1 MPTAENRTP
10 SAEIRTWPE
19 LEAALAQAGMWN
31 DLAAGLTADLDVD
44 GVLDALGWIAA
55 VRADRRVRNH
65 GAVLVK
71 HLQAGRQAP
80 VDWRPLAVCA
90 GCGVVDAQCTCG
102 VRERIVP
109 AVYYTAAIEPLD
121 AWGRDR
127 WGVCL
132 TCGRVDCTGH
142 DPVGEGDVEEEVLHA
157 TAPNGT
163 DPNGA
168 LRPEPGNGQES
179 RMRGAWQ
186 GVAHYIKQRYGVD
199 INLAEIGKHEVKVT
213 FAGDERRT
221 IVNVTQSMLSRD
233 LKDFVEVIDAGP
245 A

>member
-109 AVYYTAAIEPLD
+109 AGYYTAAIEPLD
-121 AWGRDR
+121 VWGRDR

-132 TCGRVDCTGH
+132 TCGRVDCAGH
-142 DPVGEGDVEEEVLHA
+142 DPVGEGDVEEEALHA

-213 FAGDERRT
+213 FAGGERRT

-233 LKDFVEVIDAGP
+233 LKDYVEVIDAGP